1 MSAAQGSKG
10 LGSYAVSEDEFNQM
24 LAFTRTDTF
33 AARRDR
39 TSEFFRADK
48 TGEVALKLLKH
59 GGGITA
65 GCTLGGVVIGGC
77 VAGPKGM
84 LIGGAAGLGV
94 GLVATSIYGGVE
106 IFKEYDDWKQ
116 SEEGKTVV
124 ENFIEFKDKLPAF
137 KGLLCPINKDI
148 IKDPVQI
155 PCGHTFEKT
164 MIEDWHD
171 KTVNHKDGPTCPEC
185 RSVFTKTQLATDVTY
200 VGKVKK
206 ACSDVLLHEANNPL
220 FTPAIKKGFLSVQQ
234 GLDFQA
240 SEILKKVS
248 TDLTLQLHNGDLTPQ
263 AFSRK
268 MREVTEIFGEDE
280 LPKKKE
286 PVIIRG

>member
-1 MSAAQGSKG
+1 MTSPAKGSVG
-10 LGSYAVSEDEFNQM
+10 TYAIPHDDFNEM

-48 TGEVALKLLKH
+48 TGEVALTLLKN
-59 GGGITA
+59 GGKITA
-65 GCTLGGVVIGGC
+65 GCTVGGLVIGGC

-106 IFKEYDDWKQ
+106 IFKEYDDWKN
-116 SEEGKTVV
+116 SVEGKTVV
-124 ENFIEFKDKLPAF
+124 EKFIEIKDNLPEF
-137 KGLLCPINKDI
+137 RGLLCPINKDI
-148 IKDPVQI
+148 IKDPVQT
-155 PCGHTFEKT
+155 PCGHTFEKV

-171 KTVNHKDGPTCPEC
+171 KNLNKKDGPTCPEC
-185 RSVFTKTQLATDVTY
+185 RTFFTKTQLATDVTY

-206 ACSDVLLHEANNPL
+206 ACSDVLLNEANNPL
-220 FTPAIKKGFLSVQQ
+220 FSPAIKKGFLSVQQ

-240 SEILKKVS
+240 GEILKKVS

-268 MREVTEIFGEDE
+268 MREVTEIFGDDE
-280 LPKKKE
+280 PPKKKD
-286 PVIIRG
+286 PVIIKG